1 MLLDQFSAYFE
12 QYTWTQDFELDG
24 ENLLSLIDTL
34 VSEGNVRRLIV
45 CQTDGAVLVEVPV
58 MPYSKLLPISVAA
71 LRTVSTLS
79 PRLKLEVVHSEEIP
93 QWGTD

>member
-1 MLLDQFSAYFE
+1 MLIDQFSAYFE

-34 VSEGNVRRLIV
+34 VTEGNVRRLIV
-45 CQTDGAVLVEVPV
+45 CQPDGAVLLEVPV
-58 MPYSKLLPISVAA
+58 MPYTELSSTSIAA
-71 LRTVSTLS
+71 LQTVSTLS

>member
-1 MLLDQFSAYFE
+1 MLIDQFSAYFE

-24 ENLLSLIDTL
+24 ENLLSMVDTL
-34 VSEGNVRRLIV
+34 LSEGNVRRLIV
-45 CQTDGAVLVEVPV
+45 CQPDGAVLLEVPV
-58 MPYSKLLPISVAA
+58 MPYRELLPTSLAA
-71 LRTVSTLS
+71 LRTVSTLQ